1 MAISVLAGL
10 KAWTRRLSQTGI
22 ARKMKFASQPSC
34 NERRKITSLSQ
45 FAEQHLGSGA
55 SKSTPLAVG
64 SRSASISSFRPTRQA
79 TPLPLSDRAC
89 RSLRRTSR
97 RPERAVRGPAATCHE
112 NAKGAPYSS
121 PHAAPKILLVVDEQ
135 LRARARSRF
144 PLLHPLAVATRVRFP
159 RQCDAPRPRTIFP
172 STLLLC
178 LSRRQCNA
186 EHHQSGQ
193 FVRKPL
199 PNTTDG
205 TVHKV
210 LRQLPEVR

>member
-121 PHAAPKILLVVDEQ
+121 PHAAPK
-135 LRARARSRF
+135 
-144 PLLHPLAVATRVRFP
+144 LLHPLAVATRVRFP

-210 LRQLPEVR
+210 LLQLPEVR